1 MKITDKDTEPKGY
14 DFPKPKPPKELKPV
28 KNIDHYPDVSL
39 SFWDKAWMFIKD
51 AFNFAQDTVKAVNNF
66 HSSIKWVVIALV
78 LIIVLVI
85 IL

>member
-14 DFPKPKPPKELKPV
+14 DFPKPKPPDQLKPV
-28 KNIDHYPDVSL
+28 EESPLPVVKL
-39 SFWDKAWMFIKD
+39 SFWEKTKRFFTDLFS
-51 AFNFAQDTVKAVNNF
+51 FAQDTVKAVNNF

-85 IL
+85 VL